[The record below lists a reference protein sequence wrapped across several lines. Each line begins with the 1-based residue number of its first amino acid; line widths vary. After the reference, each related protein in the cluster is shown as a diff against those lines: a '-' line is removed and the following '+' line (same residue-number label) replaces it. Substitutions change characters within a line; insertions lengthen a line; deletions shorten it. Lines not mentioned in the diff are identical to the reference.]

1 MKTQTMII
9 VAILLLF
16 VLSLSLVNI
25 IMDEKDKNKG
35 E

>member
-1 MKTQTMII
+1 MII
-9 VAILLLF
+9 IVILLFLIS
-16 VLSLSLVNI
+16 VVSLANI